1 MAEEQNNMVT
11 EEHDPDFVDNEVEPL
26 DAMVDDDNS
35 KVVGSAQ
42 KVVGSSSWR
51 VSQSNGFTYKE
62 KAAALLLVRDA
73 YRSHGSVKF
82 ALMKKISQDMKKIIG
97 GNWSVVGAKSGYT
110 RYIYTNKRID
120 LYLGS
125 TMVGCYHYQQ

>member
-1 MAEEQNNMVT
+1 M
-11 EEHDPDFVDNEVEPL
+11 L
-26 DAMVDDDNS
+26 DDDNS

-42 KVVGSSSWR
+42 KVVGSSSWT
-51 VSQSNGFTYKE
+51 VGPSSGLTYQE

-82 ALMKKISQDMKKIIG
+82 ALMKKISQDMTKIIG

-110 RYIYTNKRID
+110 RYIYTGKYIELKCSNR
-120 LYLGS
+120 
-125 TMVGCYHYQQ
+125 VGCYKNK

>member
-42 KVVGSSSWR
+42 KVWTVGPSS
-51 VSQSNGFTYKE
+51 GFTYKE